1 MVVFTYSGTAP
12 ATSLVFE
19 TDPPMGG
26 YAINRKWMSPSLE
39 SCGGASYVY
48 DKSLV
53 QDIEKLE
60 WKIMSVADVAA
71 LLAFLDVVDGSSLQF
86 HYADVNGTYKYVFL
100 WNSDEIRTYPIQ
112 TLREGVTLELFIV
125 SAAVEITRLVKE
137 DGSTGILTE
146 NGHNIV
152 KEF

>member
-1 MVVFTYSGTAP
+1 MVVFTYPGTSP
-12 ATSLVFE
+12 ATSLAFE

-26 YAINRKWMSPSLE
+26 YRINRKWMSPSLE

-86 HYADVNGTYKYVFL
+86 HYADVNGTYKNVLL
-100 WNSDEIRTYPIQ
+100 WNSDELRTYPTQI
-112 TLREGVTLELFIV
+112 LRDGVTLELFIV
-125 SAAVEITRLVKE
+125 SAAIAITRLVKE
-137 DGSTGILTE
+137 SGDGILTE
-146 NGHNIV
+146 NSYNIV
-152 KEF
+152 QEF